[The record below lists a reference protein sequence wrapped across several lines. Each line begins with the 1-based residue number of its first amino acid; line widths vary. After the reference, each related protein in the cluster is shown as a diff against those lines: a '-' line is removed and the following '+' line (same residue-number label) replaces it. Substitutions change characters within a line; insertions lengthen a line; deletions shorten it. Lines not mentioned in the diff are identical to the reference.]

1 MEPLC
6 KIWHTMTMITSSMCM
21 LSRGALLLQRYA
33 NRMAIG
39 YYRLCDQAR
48 MRPSSYAND
57 AGKKE
62 PSSQNDMI
70 KRRASFFFEWG
81 RGLIFS

>member
-1 MEPLC
+1 
-6 KIWHTMTMITSSMCM
+6 
-21 LSRGALLLQRYA
+21 
-33 NRMAIG
+33 
-39 YYRLCDQAR
+39 